1 MAGPLAGVRIIEVG
15 EVISAPLGV
24 MMLAEQGADV
34 IKVEPP
40 GHGEESRQLSNYRAG
55 MAGLYLNC
63 NHGKRSIG
71 IDLKKAEGRE
81 LLYALV
87 RGADV
92 FVQNWRPGAAERL
105 AVAEADLRRIN
116 ERLIYASVTGYG
128 EGGPYANRRGYDPIF
143 QALTG
148 WVTAQLNPE
157 VPIPDLV
164 RNAIVDKATAYTLAQ
179 AITAALFARE
189 RGGPGQHV
197 RVSMLDAGLVFFW
210 PDGMLRHSLVGDD
223 VENPMVPGERYQ
235 LTSTRDGQ
243 LVVWA
248 GTAEQMRGTLR
259 AVGREDLAAS
269 PGQRGREMLRA
280 ENVAERI
287 AAFTSGVAM
296 LTTEEAYRRMLEFEV
311 PAAPILDHAQVLVD
325 PQLTHNGTVVEA
337 VHPVYGRYRRTRPAA
352 RFSKTIPEASPPA
365 ALYAEHGDAILA
377 ELGLDVAARARLRDG
392 GIVSGSGSAGR
403 EGPTPSSRRA
413 G

>member
-1 MAGPLAGVRIIEVG
+1 MPGPLVGVRIIEVG

-40 GHGEESRQLSNYRAG
+40 GHGEESRQLSNYRGG
-55 MAGLYLNC
+55 MAGLYANC

-71 IDLKKAEGRE
+71 LDLKTESG
-81 LLYALV
+81 LGILYELV
-87 RGADV
+87 RSADV

-105 AVAEADLRRIN
+105 RVAEPDLRRVN
-116 ERLIYASVTGYG
+116 ERIVYASVTGYG
-128 EGGPYANRRGYDPIF
+128 DGGPYAARRGYDPIF

-148 WVTAQLNPE
+148 FVAAQLNPE

-189 RGGPGQHV
+189 RGAPGQHV

-210 PDGMLRHSLVGDD
+210 PDGMLRHTLVGDD

-235 LTSTRDGQ
+235 LMTTRDGQ
-243 LVVWA
+243 LVIWA
-248 GTAEQMRGTLR
+248 GTAGQMRGTLR
-259 AVGREDLAAS
+259 AVGREDLANG
-269 PGQRGREMLRA
+269 PGQRGREMLRP
-280 ENVAERI
+280 ENIRERLEAF
-287 AAFTSGVAM
+287 AAGVAK
-296 LTTEEAYRRMLEFEV
+296 LSTDEAYRRMLEFEV

-325 PQLTHNGTVVEA
+325 PQIAHNGTVVEA
-337 VHPVYGRYRRTRPAA
+337 VHPVYGRYRRTRAAA
-352 RFSKTIPEASPPA
+352 RFSRTIPDPTPPA

-377 ELGLDVAARARLRDG
+377 ELGHDEAARARLR
-392 GIVSGSGSAGR
+392 A
-403 EGPTPSSRRA
+403 EGAVR
-413 G
+413 

>member
-34 IKVEPP
+34 IKIEPP

-55 MAGLYLNC
+55 MAGLYANC

-71 IDLKKAEGRE
+71 IDLKTAEGLE

-87 RGADV
+87 RDADV

-105 AVAEADLRRIN
+105 RVAEPDLRRIN
-116 ERLIYASVTGYG
+116 ERLVYASVTGYG
-128 EGGPYANRRGYDPIF
+128 DDGPYAGRRGYDPIF
-143 QALTG
+143 QSLTG
-148 WVTAQLNPE
+148 WVAAQLNPE

-189 RGGPGQHV
+189 RGAPGQHV

-210 PDGMLRHSLVGDD
+210 PDGMLRHTLVGDD

-235 LTSTRDGQ
+235 LTPTRDGQ

-259 AVGREDLAAS
+259 AVGREDLAGS
-269 PGQRGREMLRA
+269 PGQRGREMLRP
-280 ENVAERI
+280 ENVRERTE
-287 AAFTSGVAM
+287 AVALGM
-296 LTTEEAYRRMLEFEV
+296 TKLGTEEAYRRLLECEV

-325 PQLTHNGTVVEA
+325 PQIAHNGTVVEA
-337 VHPVYGRYRRTRPAA
+337 IHPVYGRYRRTRAAA
-352 RFSKTIPEASPPA
+352 RFSQTIPAPTPPA
-365 ALYAEHGDAILA
+365 ALYGEHGDAILA
-377 ELGLDVAARARLRDG
+377 ELGHDRQTIEGLRARGVVR
-392 GIVSGSGSAGR
+392 
-403 EGPTPSSRRA
+403 
-413 G
+413 